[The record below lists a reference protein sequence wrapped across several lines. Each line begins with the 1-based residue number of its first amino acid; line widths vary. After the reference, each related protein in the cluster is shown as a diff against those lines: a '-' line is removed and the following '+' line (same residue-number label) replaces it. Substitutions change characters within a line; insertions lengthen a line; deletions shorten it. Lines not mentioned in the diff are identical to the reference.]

1 MINKLFLLLFS
12 LFLLHFS
19 QTLLAND
26 LLRLFTTPAERQ
38 ALETELHKRRRTETR
53 IPSPT
58 DQPPRYITF
67 DGLVTRS
74 QGPSTIWLNK
84 HNNLYQQGFTVKLD
98 NTTQPS
104 VSIVLSNTK
113 KPIFLKPGQTV
124 DTLDGTIKENY
135 EHSLTIQELSQP
147 K

>member
-1 MINKLFLLLFS
+1 MINKLFLLLLS

-19 QTLLAND
+19 QSLLAND

-38 ALETELHKRRRTETR
+38 MLEAELHKKITR
-53 IPSPT
+53 AGPKLPPPK

-74 QGPSTIWLNK
+74 QGPSTIWINK
-84 HNNLYQQGFTVKLD
+84 HNDLYQQGFTVELD
-98 NTTQPS
+98 NITQSS

-113 KPIFLKPGQTV
+113 QPILLKPGQTA

-135 EHSLTIQELSQP
+135 EHSLTIQESSQ
-147 K
+147 